1 MLLFHNVA
9 CDNNL
14 KEGKEQKKVRRL
26 KTISKVSYYNSHPF
40 SSITKLL
47 EQPPIECNIGLENIT
62 QI

>member
-1 MLLFHNVA
+1 MLLFHNAA

-14 KEGKEQKKVRRL
+14 KEGKEQKKIHRL
-26 KTISKVSYYNSHPF
+26 KTISKVSYYNSHLF

-47 EQPPIECNIGLENIT
+47 EQPPIECNIGLKNIT

>member
-14 KEGKEQKKVRRL
+14 KEGKEQKKVHRL
-26 KTISKVSYYNSHPF
+26 KTISKVNYYNSHPF

>member
-14 KEGKEQKKVRRL
+14 KEGKEQKKVHRL

-47 EQPPIECNIGLENIT
+47 EQSPIEYNIGLENIT